1 MVRAYEIIN
10 FIEFLAP
17 LTLGSDNDNSGLQYG
32 DKNKSILKLGIS
44 YEKDLKTIK
53 KALDE
58 KCDMLITHR
67 PLYLPQRFPRKE
79 NRILNKIENLLKE
92 SEMVIYS
99 AHENLDLAP
108 DGIADTIAEK
118 LKLKNIIRDGQLRVG
133 ETNTR
138 FRDLIKF
145 VNKCLKP
152 QFILHIGNSK
162 KIIKRVGVV
171 PGTALDISDIEK
183 CLKYKVDCYISGDT
197 DDFGLR
203 YGRDCNINLI
213 CIGDYPL
220 EKPGLLK
227 LKYKLHKKFPQL
239 NIKFIEGL
247 I

>member
-1 MVRAYEIIN
+1 MVRSYEIMN

-17 LTLGSDNDNSGLQYG
+17 LTLQSITDNSGLQYG
-32 DKNKSILKLGIS
+32 NDDKNILKLGIS

-53 KALDE
+53 KALNE
-58 KCDMLITHR
+58 NCDMLITHR
-67 PLYLPQRFPRKE
+67 PLYLPKRFPTIE
-79 NRILNKIENLLKE
+79 NRVLNKIESLLKMN
-92 SEMVIYS
+92 EMVVYS

-118 LKLKNIIRDGQLRVG
+118 LRLKHTIKDGQLRVG
-133 ETNTR
+133 EMNIK
-138 FRDLIKF
+138 FCDLIKF
-145 VNKCLKP
+145 LDKCLNP

-162 KIIKRVGVV
+162 KIIKKVGIV
-171 PGTALDISDIEK
+171 PGTALDINDIEK

-213 CIGDYPL
+213 CVGDYPL

-227 LKYKLHKKFPQL
+227 LKDKLNNKFPQL
-239 NIKFIEGL
+239 NIKFIESS